1 MGTQLQRR
9 GGTTAEHSGF
19 TGASREITVDTD
31 KQVQVVHDGATAGG
45 FAQMREDANNEKR
58 PDSSTSQDWSIEI
71 KDGVMML
78 KEV

>member
-9 GGTTAEHSGF
+9 GGTTTEHSGF
-19 TGASREITVDTD
+19 TGAAREVTVDTD
-31 KQVQVVHDGATAGG
+31 KQVSVVHDGTTEGG
-45 FAQMREDANNEKR
+45 FAQMREDADNENR
-58 PDSSTSQDWSIEI
+58 PDASTSQNWQIEI